1 MLFVD
6 AVIVLLAI
14 LIGVRKGG
22 VALAFTGAAAMAILV
37 FFCGLRPTA
46 NPPIT
51 VMLIIL
57 AVTIMCGA
65 LQCAGGLNFLV
76 HIAEKIL
83 RRYPNYITF
92 LAPIIT
98 FLFVMFTGT
107 AFIAMALLPVIAE
120 VALGVGVRPERP
132 LSMTVVAASHGISAS
147 PVSAATAALL
157 GMLIAYGVD
166 LSQILYVLVPSIF
179 IGIWAGAFSVYWRG
193 KNLADDPEFQRRVA
207 AGMLKDVQTSQTN
220 YVPTKE
226 AKLSV
231 AIFGL
236 AVGLILILALFKNLL
251 PTWVVNGKTV
261 TISVA
266 HVIEI
271 ISMTG
276 AGIILYACNLKPT
289 DVAKSSVFNGGV
301 VGVMVTFGLA
311 WMADVFFAG
320 HRGELVAMF
329 GEFVQTYP
337 WTFCVVLFMG
347 AAVLTSQG
355 ATTAAFIPLGI
366 SLGVSPEYLIA
377 MAPAVCAVCFFPVAP
392 NLITAA
398 ALDRTGST
406 SLGTWVLNHSVMRP
420 LLVTNITAIVVGFA
434 IVSIL

>member
-22 VALAFTGAAAMAILV
+22 VALAFTGAAAMAVLV

-92 LAPIIT
+92 L
-98 FLFVMFTGT
+98 FVMFTGT

-132 LSMTVVAASHGISAS
+132 LSMIVVAASHGISAS

-179 IGIWAGAFSVYWRG
+179 IGICDGAFSVYWRG

-207 AGMLKDVQTSQTN
+207 AGLLKDVKANQTN

-226 AKLSV
+226 VKLSV

-251 PTWVVNGKTV
+251 LTWDV
-261 TISVA
+261 
-266 HVIEI
+266 
-271 ISMTG
+271 
-276 AGIILYACNLKPT
+276 NLKMG
-289 DVAKSSVFNGGV
+289 DVNSKYGDYSV
-301 VGVMVTFGLA
+301 
-311 WMADVFFAG
+311 
-320 HRGELVAMF
+320 
-329 GEFVQTYP
+329 
-337 WTFCVVLFMG
+337 
-347 AAVLTSQG
+347 S
-355 ATTAAFIPLGI
+355 
-366 SLGVSPEYLIA
+366 
-377 MAPAVCAVCFFPVAP
+377 
-392 NLITAA
+392 
-398 ALDRTGST
+398 
-406 SLGTWVLNHSVMRP
+406 
-420 LLVTNITAIVVGFA
+420 
-434 IVSIL
+434 